1 MILKKNIL
9 TVQERNKILY
19 RVDSLICTPKNSN
32 HACSITLVR
41 PGKQILPKQNNPVA
55 HHLNFIMSIHSLSD
69 HSVGETVDNW
79 TVPKHSFMKHTIV
92 LAGSQFTRCIP
103 LSKREARIKTQAG
116 FLDVF
121 DKFT

>member
-9 TVQERNKILY
+9 TVQERNKFYIE
-19 RVDSLICTPKNSN
+19 LIVSYVHPKIAIMHVRS
-32 HACSITLVR
+32 HLIR

-55 HHLNFIMSIHSLSD
+55 HHLNFTRLIHSLSD

-79 TVPKHSFMKHTIV
+79 TFPKHNFMRHTIV
-92 LAGSQFTRCIP
+92 LGGSQFIRCIP
-103 LSKREARIKTQAG
+103 LSKREAKVKTQAE
-116 FLDVF
+116 FFDVF